1 MEQTNYFIKLF
12 VGSIALLLLIAA
24 SSCTLSSS
32 DKINLSGTWEYTYS
46 QKGYESI
53 QTVLAKDFYPL
64 PPTSLNSL
72 SIFLPEKTGFLWLK
86 YTVPIE
92 RSFIIQ
98 NPQLA
103 LYLGRI
109 TMADETYF
117 NGVLIGSEGRFPPN
131 VFSAWNKFRMYRIPQ
146 EIIKYNELNT
156 ILIKIYIDKEGSLT
170 GKPFIA
176 SISTAQQQYAI
187 DTFIN
192 STVNLIASGIML
204 IAGIYHIIIWL
215 KRKKETESLYFAL
228 LNILGAIYL
237 SNFYLYDT
245 FLFNAFTIDWLW
257 FQKII
262 ANMLIYIIGYIICN
276 FIISLLKLREYRIF
290 QILRLLLLIVP
301 IVWILIIPDYSELY
315 NKRLYLQL
323 FIIPVIFYILGLVVL
338 SVIKKNPA
346 GRIVIFGMIPL
357 FATSLFDI
365 IIHSVFKMYD
375 FPYLAGF
382 GFPLVILS
390 IFFLL
395 ASRFASSLT
404 EVEELNLHLE
414 DKVKQRTAELQNAN
428 QQLSETLSQLREA
441 QYIAERDLKMAT
453 YVQTSFYPK
462 AAPQTKYWT
471 TGYFFKPAA
480 AVAGDLYD
488 FYVKNNELHGVGIFD
503 VSGHGIASGLVTMLA
518 KTIIFHNFSEHISKK
533 LHEVLAII
541 NNQIIKNKGD
551 IENYLT
557 GILLRI
563 NEYIVE
569 YVNAGHVDLLFCN
582 GATGTV
588 IPVVD
593 EKNQAKGMFLGIPD
607 LPCEAHTLRFKVK
620 PGDIL
625 CLYTDGITEA
635 KNPKGEMFGE
645 NRLYSLIERNK
656 MLGAEDIA
664 ETIQKAFIA
673 FKQDAPLTDDATLI
687 ILKAK

>member
-1 MEQTNYFIKLF
+1 MKHCKPFTSLFIYIIAILF
-12 VGSIALLLLIAA
+12 FLTLF
-24 SSCTLSSS
+24 SCTVLPN
-32 DKINLSGTWEYTYS
+32 DTVNLSGTWEYAYS
-46 QKGYESI
+46 QKGYETI
-53 QTVLAKDFYPL
+53 QTILTKDFYPL
-64 PPTSLNSL
+64 PPSSLNSL
-72 SIFLPEKTGFLWLK
+72 SLFLPEKTGVLWLK
-86 YTVPIE
+86 YSVSIE

-131 VFSAWNKFRMYRIPQ
+131 IFSAWNKFRMYRIPQ

-156 ILIKIYIDKEGSLT
+156 ILIKVYIDKEGSLT

-176 SISTAQQQYAI
+176 PFPIAQQQYTI

-228 LNILGAIYL
+228 LNILGALYL

-245 FLFNAFTIDWLW
+245 FIFNVINIDWLW

-276 FIISLLKLREYRIF
+276 FIISLLKLREYLVF
-290 QILRLLLLIVP
+290 HILRLLLLIVP
-301 IVWILIIPDYSELY
+301 LVWILIIPDYSELY

-323 FIIPVIFYILGLVVL
+323 FVIPVIFYILGLVVL

-365 IIHSVFKMYD
+365 VIHSVLQLYD
-375 FPYLAGF
+375 FPYLAGL

-414 DKVKQRTAELQNAN
+414 DKVKQRTQELEDAN
-428 QQLSETLSQLREA
+428 KQLSETLSQLREA

-462 AAPQTKYWT
+462 SAPQTKTWN
-471 TGYFFKPAA
+471 TGYFFQPAA

-518 KTIIFHNFSEHISKK
+518 KTIIFHSFSEHISKK

-541 NNQIIKNKGD
+541 NNQIIKDKGD

-569 YVNAGHVDLLFCN
+569 YVNAGHTDLLFCN
-582 GATGTV
+582 GTTGKI
-588 IPVVD
+588 IPVAD

-625 CLYTDGITEA
+625 CLYTDGLTEA
-635 KNPKGEMFGE
+635 KNPEGEMFGE

-656 MLGAEDIA
+656 MLNAEDIA
-664 ETIQKAFIA
+664 ETIQKAFIN
-673 FKQDAPLTDDATLI
+673 FKQDAPLTDDVTLI

>member
-1 MEQTNYFIKLF
+1 MKPRKPFINFFLY
-12 VGSIALLLLIAA
+12 LIAIIIVV
-24 SSCTLSSS
+24 SSFSCTVLPDDTVSLS
-32 DKINLSGTWEYTYS
+32 DTWEYAYS
-46 QKGYESI
+46 QKGYETI
-53 QTVLAKDFYPL
+53 QTIQTKDFYPL
-64 PPTSLNSL
+64 PSSSLNSL
-72 SIFLPEKTGFLWLK
+72 SLFLPEKTGIIWLK
-86 YTVPIE
+86 CSVPIE

-103 LYLGRI
+103 LYLSRI

-117 NGVLIGSEGRFPPN
+117 NGVLIGSEGRFPPD

-146 EIIKYNELNT
+146 EIIKYNEPNT

-176 SISTAQQQYAI
+176 PLSIVQQQYAI

-245 FLFNAFTIDWLW
+245 FIFNVITINWLW

-262 ANMLIYIIGYIICN
+262 ANMLIYIIGYMICN
-276 FIISLLKLREYRIF
+276 FIISLLKLREYLILH
-290 QILRLLLLIVP
+290 ILRLLLLIVP
-301 IVWILIIPDYSELY
+301 LVWILIIPNYSELY
-315 NKRLYLQL
+315 DKRLSLQL
-323 FIIPVIFYILGLVVL
+323 FVIPVIFYILGLVVL

-357 FATSLFDI
+357 FLTSLLDI
-365 IIHSVFKMYD
+365 VIHSGFKLYD

-395 ASRFASSLT
+395 ASRFASSLN

-414 DKVKQRTAELQNAN
+414 DKVKQRTQELEDAN
-428 QQLSETLSQLREA
+428 QQLSETLSKLREA

-462 AAPQTKYWT
+462 AAPQTKHWN

-488 FYVKNNELHGVGIFD
+488 FYIKNNELHGVGIFD

-518 KTIIFHNFSEHISKK
+518 KTIIFHNFSEYVSKK

-541 NNQIIKNKGD
+541 NNQIIRDKGD

-582 GATGTV
+582 GTTGTV
-588 IPVVD
+588 IPVAD

-625 CLYTDGITEA
+625 CLYTDGLTEA
-635 KNPKGEMFGE
+635 KNPEGEMFGE
-645 NRLYSLIERNK
+645 PRLYSLLERNK
-656 MLGAEDIA
+656 MLSAEDIA
-664 ETIQKAFIA
+664 ETIHKSFFA
-673 FKQDAPLTDDATLI
+673 FKQDAPLTDDVTVI